1 MDWKEFVLN
10 LAIQSSIWQCLSG
23 GARREIERPFLETKR
38 ILAGTGSVLLRPALC
53 LSRLPRVWGLRGP
66 SPAWPP
72 AAATGWNKG
81 EQRQKLD
88 TARHRGES
96 LTQHV
101 LTSAGPRQQLASF
114 LETYSECIS
123 AISVWPIL
131 VREARSVVS
140 SPGLWTMQTPRSEEI
155 QSSHESG
162 SGHLAMASLW

>member
-38 ILAGTGSVLLRPALC
+38 ILAGTGSVLVRPALC

-66 SPAWPP
+66 SPAWPQVGTKESRDRSWTQP
-72 AAATGWNKG
+72 DTG
-81 EQRQKLD
+81 ER
-88 TARHRGES
+88 ES

-114 LETYSECIS
+114 LEIIQS
-123 AISVWPIL
+123 AS
-131 VREARSVVS
+131 ARSQFGRYLSCQGGQVS
-140 SPGLWTMQTPRSEEI
+140 GFLPRPVNNADSKVR
-155 QSSHESG
+155 G
-162 SGHLAMASLW
+162 NTK